1 MTFNG
6 YFDNAATS
14 FPKPEAVG
22 NEILHYLNEVG
33 GPYGRSFYD
42 RSINVARIVEA
53 TRDLM
58 SGIIGVKNPENIVF
72 TNNATHAINIVL
84 KGLDLTEKEVLCTPM
99 EHNAVMRPLSRLAK
113 TKGTK
118 YRILR
123 HYPDGCVDLKDF
135 KNQIASNTALIV
147 INHQSNIN
155 GVIQPAE
162 EIKKLAGNIPV
173 LIDAAQS
180 AVSGEIK
187 NNENDFDFIAITG
200 HKSLL
205 GPTGIGCLFVKNP
218 ETLPAFIEGG
228 TGSRSESCDMP
239 DFMPDKFEA
248 GTPNIAGIFGLNGA
262 LLNRP
267 EKQHTFGD
275 FIEFINELKKL
286 SGYKVYCA
294 DSDERQGELV
304 SVTSDFMDVS
314 NLGLKLYREFGV
326 ETRVGLHCAPLA
338 HKTLGTYP
346 SGTLRISPSVYHT
359 KSDFFRVIESLA
371 ALSKSE
377 N

>member
-1 MTFNG
+1 MEFNG

-14 FPKPEAVG
+14 FPKPEEVG
-22 NEILHYLNEVG
+22 REMLRYFNEVG

-42 RSINVARIVEA
+42 RSINVARVVEA

-58 SGIIGVKNPENIVF
+58 AEIIGVKNSENIIF
-72 TNNATHAINIVL
+72 TNNATHSINIVL
-84 KGLDLTEKEVLCTPM
+84 KGMDLIGKEVLCSSM
-99 EHNAVMRPLSRLAK
+99 EHNAVMRPLSSLFK
-113 TKGTK
+113 TKGAN

-123 HYPDGCVDLKDF
+123 HHSDGCVDLKDF
-135 KNQIASNTALIV
+135 KAQISLNTALIV
-147 INHQSNIN
+147 INHQSNVN
-155 GVIQPAE
+155 GVIQPIS

-180 AVSGEIK
+180 AGSIDIK

-205 GPTGIGCLFVKNP
+205 GPTGTGCLFVRTP
-218 ETLPAFIEGG
+218 ETLSTLIEGG

-248 GTPNIAGIFGLNGA
+248 GTPNIVGIFGLNGA

-267 EKQHTFGD
+267 RKQYKLDD
-275 FIEFINELKKL
+275 FTEFINELKKL
-286 SGYKVYCA
+286 KRYKVYCA
-294 DSDERQGELV
+294 DSNERQGELV

-314 NLGLKLYREFGV
+314 NLGLNLYREFGI

-359 KSDFFRVIESLA
+359 KSDFSRVVEALI
-371 ALSKSE
+371 ALSMV
-377 N
+377 